1 MPAFTSEN
9 QTGKAMSDRLNYS
22 GSGEQA
28 LRTEGRTTVPRL
40 GAHRAARTANTGGLS
55 RRELEIAR
63 LVATGLTNRAIA
75 ERLFLA
81 ERTVESHVDH
91 ILNKLDFRS
100 RAQLAAWISE
110 QRLGEVSA
118 QP

>member
-1 MPAFTSEN
+1 VGSL
-9 QTGKAMSDRLNYS
+9 TGD
-22 GSGEQA
+22 
-28 LRTEGRTTVPRL
+28 L
-40 GAHRAARTANTGGLS
+40 GAHRAARTANSGGLS

-118 QP
+118 QA